1 MKVLI
6 TPMRLDPAGDAPFLD
21 DLKISFPEIT
31 FELADT
37 IAEQLL
43 SVRDADVFFGWPER
57 EVYLAAQQLEWIH
70 YGGAG
75 IDKISDIPEMIEDP
89 VVLTNTR
96 GPHAAPMADHVF
108 ALMLS
113 LSHCLREMND
123 DQNAHV
129 WETLKYSGRFAS
141 LEKRNMGILA
151 LGDIGTEVAKRA
163 RGFNMQVYAVD
174 KHPERVLQRNDGVR
188 PSHVNELWGLNKL
201 DKMLSLS
208 DWLIVT
214 SPLTPETRGLID
226 RRRLALLKDKARV
239 VVISRGGIVDEDAL
253 IDGLRTGHIAG
264 AGLDTVAIEPLS
276 DTSPL
281 WDMDNVV
288 LSPHVASVTPEM
300 WEDRRN
306 IFKENLRR
314 FLAKEPF
321 LYVCDKRGGF

>member
-1 MKVLI
+1 MKILM
-6 TPMRLDPAGDAPFLD
+6 TPMKLDPDGDAPFIE
-21 DLKISFPEIT
+21 DLKKNFPEIK
-31 FELADT
+31 FEMAHT
-37 IAEQLL
+37 SAEQILG
-43 SVRDADVFFGWPER
+43 VRDADVFFGWPER
-57 EVYLAAQQLEWIH
+57 EVYLAAQQLKWIH

-75 IDKISDIPEMIEDP
+75 IDKISEIPEMIEDP

-108 ALMLS
+108 ALMLG

-123 DQNAHV
+123 DQKSHI
-129 WETLKYSGRFAS
+129 WEPLKYSGRFAPFAG
-141 LEKRNMGILA
+141 RTMGILA

-163 RGFNMQVYAVD
+163 QGFSMQVYAVD
-174 KHPERVLQRNDGVR
+174 KYPERILQQADRIQSL
-188 PSHVNELWGLNKL
+188 PVNEVWGLDKL
-201 DKMLSLS
+201 DKMLSIS

-226 RRRLALLKDKARV
+226 RRRLALLKDKARL

-253 IDGLRTGHIAG
+253 IEGLLTGRIAG
-264 AGLDTVAIEPLS
+264 AGLDTVAAEPLS
-276 DTSPL
+276 NASPL
-281 WDMDNVV
+281 WDMDNVI

-300 WEDRRN
+300 WTDRRK

-321 LYVCDKRGGF
+321 LYVCDKRAGF